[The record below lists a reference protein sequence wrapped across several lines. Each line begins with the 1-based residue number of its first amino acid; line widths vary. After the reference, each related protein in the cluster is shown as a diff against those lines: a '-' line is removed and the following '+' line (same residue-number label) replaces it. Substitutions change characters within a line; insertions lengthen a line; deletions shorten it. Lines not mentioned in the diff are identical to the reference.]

1 MVVGSKVKVNAFAV
15 IISILIGG
23 WLWGISGM
31 ILFIPLVGILKIT
44 LEKSAHLQAF
54 GFLLSD
60 DVQVNEGVENFWKVL
75 RKKFSKEKKN

>member
-1 MVVGSKVKVNAFAV
+1 MVVGSKVKVNALAV

-44 LEKSAHLQAF
+44 LEKSASLQAF

-60 DVQVNEGVENFWKVL
+60 DVQVNEDSENFWKIF
-75 RKKFSKEKKN
+75 RKKFSREKK